1 MAAITNVDGDIQ
13 TQTSTL
19 SSAISTA
26 RQAVIDDITTS
37 EGALST
43 LITNTDTA
51 QTSTLSSAISTARQA
66 VIDDITTSEGALSTL
81 IQIQIQLRQVPCHQR
96 YQQQDKQL

>member
-26 RQAVIDDITTS
+26 RKAVIDDITTS
-37 EGALST
+37 EGAH
-43 LITNTDTA
+43 NTDNKHR
-51 QTSTLSSAISTARQA
+51 L
-66 VIDDITTSEGALSTL
+66 
-81 IQIQIQLRQVPCHQR
+81 QLRQVPLSSRISQQR
-96 YQQQDKQL
+96 KKL